1 MPLAVSLHV
10 PGSWSEV
17 HPYLVKSGTHC
28 AAACSRS
35 PCQTFPGGAG
45 GFGGAD
51 AGSGTRRTATLFTL
65 LDVLVFTVPAAV
77 GLVVVAGHAE
87 GRAELEAEFEL
98 ESLQVRRG
106 ARVAV

>member
-1 MPLAVSLHV
+1 
-10 PGSWSEV
+10 V

-77 GLVVVAGHAE
+77 GLVVVAGQLW
-87 GRAELEAEFEL
+87 RAELEAEFEL